1 MSTVSSA
8 FNPYNVKVV
17 GAGIINKLNGRLFIN
32 SLLKNDTA
40 FLRDAN
46 SQYAMKQ
53 TISIPKQTTITSAT
67 RDYGSDIA
75 FQTPTIEAVD
85 LSLSYVTYNATSF
98 NEFDEAVLNQA
109 FLDNYI
115 TEQAD
120 SIQRELEA
128 KLLDLTL
135 NDSNVTASQEIGIP
149 GVSLASKGYEVLVK
163 VQEKMLQAGV
173 GADKEKIVVVNPVM
187 FSQLLLNE
195 QIRTMAN
202 YGSQSEVVI
211 NDDIISLGQLRLTV
225 VNSLYLPSPSTSD
238 SLSGSTGNLG
248 VAMTNDSGI
257 LATRNLSTNKP
268 GVNQVLMNAGNW
280 SLRMTEGYD
289 LNSGQSKVVWEIL
302 WGYSLHRPDTIFPII
317 GGL

>member
-1 MSTVSSA
+1 MSTVSTA
-8 FNPYNVKVV
+8 FNDYNVKVV

-75 FQTPTIEAVD
+75 FQTPTVEAID

-135 NDSNVTASQEIGIP
+135 NDSNVGAGQEIGTP
-149 GVSLASKGYEVLVK
+149 GTALNYEAIVRIQK
-163 VQEKMLQAGV
+163 RMLDAGV
-173 GADKEKIVVVNPVM
+173 GADREKILVVNPTQ
-187 FSQLLLNE
+187 FTDLLLDE
-195 QIRTMAN
+195 KVRTMAN
-202 YGSQSEVVI
+202 NGDNSRVNI
-211 NDDIISLGQLRLTV
+211 NDDIITFGQLRLTV
-225 VNSLYLPSPSTSD
+225 INSLYLPSPSTSD
-238 SLSGSTGNLG
+238 SLSGSTGHVG

-257 LATRNLSTNKP
+257 LATRNLSVNKP

-289 LNSGQSKVVWEIL
+289 LNSGQSKVVWEVL
-302 WGYSLHRPDTIFPII
+302 WGYSLHRPETVFPIL